1 MMKNPLISFVGY
13 QGVWLAAVTGAG
25 HGLWWPGPLALLP
38 FAVWQIAGD
47 AQPRAGLR
55 LMLAIGVMGCLLD
68 SAFAANGVLAFAAAV
83 PSPALAPI
91 WIVAIW
97 AAFAL
102 TLTSTFRFLDGHPW
116 LAALLGAV
124 GAPLAYLAAA
134 RGWHAVTFPHGEA
147 AAMTALAAGWA
158 LALPTALWLATWVYR
173 ADRLRPALR
182 ARTAR

>member
-1 MMKNPLISFVGY
+1 MMKNRLISLVGY
-13 QGVWLAAVTGAG
+13 QGVWLAAVIGAG

-47 AQPRAGLR
+47 AQPRAELR

-83 PSPALAPI
+83 PSPALAPV

-97 AAFAL
+97 MAFAL
-102 TLTSTFRFLDGHPW
+102 TLTTTFRFLGGHPW

-134 RGWHAVTFPHGEA
+134 HGWNAVTFPRGETL
-147 AAMTALAAGWA
+147 AMSALAAGWA
-158 LALPTALWLATWVYR
+158 LALPTTLWLATWSHR
-173 ADRLRPALR
+173 AGRLRLMLR
-182 ARTAR
+182 TRAAP

>member
-1 MMKNPLISFVGY
+1 MMKNRLISLVGY
-13 QGVWLAAVTGAG
+13 QGVWLAAVIGAG

-38 FAVWQIAGD
+38 FAIWQIAGN
-47 AQPRAGLR
+47 AQPRAELR

-68 SAFAANGVLAFAAAV
+68 SAFAAYGVLAFAAAV

-97 AAFAL
+97 MAFAL

-116 LAALLGAV
+116 LAALLGTV
-124 GAPLAYLAAA
+124 GAPLTYLAAA
-134 RGWHAVTFPHGEA
+134 HGWNAVTFPRGETL
-147 AAMTALAAGWA
+147 AMSALAAGWA
-158 LALPTALWLATWVYR
+158 LALPVALWLATWAYR

-182 ARTAR
+182 TRAAP